1 MSEWDLLQHFLKSA
15 DADSVPL
22 PDAGQGS
29 AALAP
34 MPTLAVGNKPAPGQT
49 GPKGVSPRTSYSRV
63 NSGSPPPA
71 DLGAS
76 TQKGLPTDPQS
87 LLPPKVAHKE
97 VPMSATAH
105 YTIQDMIKAAAAGAH
120 DQTVV
125 SLEAARQLANA
136 GESMPSTKLASAEPQ
151 LESIPTN
158 YVEKLAAAVDFI
170 VKSAEEPGPG
180 TGPNALQ
187 VLEATSSNNEIEAG
201 RGGTATSAH
210 VPPQNPGL
218 QRPAETPHG
227 PANALEDNASM
238 MHPEIPVKLSSADVE
253 YLRKAAFDFS
263 KLRSGAEGTGKALKE
278 HAGKATAA
286 VGEKAKKFGKDFVG
300 KESGKE
306 VAALKERAKP
316 FGAHAAMKPLIDKA
330 KAPTTK
336 ARAIAGGGLAAGGTA
351 AAVHHNKDKHASVTV
366 DELRKVAAF
375 SLGGLREGA
384 KSVAHK
390 VGDEAKWQAGNA
402 RGLAKD
408 VGKGTGKALESY
420 AESVHGNLNAHG
432 ATAAM
437 GAAGGAVAAKAHQVG
452 KEHRAKKEAS
462 AVDPRLVDLY
472 LTVVKQAEDAINPAK
487 ISAGAAVPPE
497 TSAAG
502 ESGGAPA
509 GGMPEGPRGLVGSNE
524 SAINYQKR
532 EAKAPVKA
540 QLAKVLTEPALSAA
554 HDHTLDQAFD
564 HTGQAGVKI
573 SSAVSTSIRSL
584 AARAILEKLASEACP
599 TSSNPKKKVSAGMGS
614 FQAPPVGGVGSAGA
628 SM

>member
-1 MSEWDLLQHFLKSA
+1 
-15 DADSVPL
+15 
-22 PDAGQGS
+22 
-29 AALAP
+29 
-34 MPTLAVGNKPAPGQT
+34 
-49 GPKGVSPRTSYSRV
+49 
-63 NSGSPPPA
+63 
-71 DLGAS
+71 
-76 TQKGLPTDPQS
+76 
-87 LLPPKVAHKE
+87 
-97 VPMSATAH
+97 MSATAH

-136 GESMPSTKLASAEPQ
+136 GESMPSTKLAAADPQ

-201 RGGTATSAH
+201 RGGAATSAH

-263 KLRSGAEGTGKALKE
+263 KMRSGAEGAGKALKE

-286 VGEKAKKFGKDFVG
+286 VGEKAKKFGKDFAG

-336 ARAIAGGGLAAGGTA
+336 ARAIAGGGLVAAAGGTA

-390 VGDEAKWQAGNA
+390 VGDEAKWQAGAA

-408 VGKGTGKALESY
+408 VGKGAKDIAGKAGEHAY
-420 AESVHGNLNAHG
+420 KHPGQVA
-432 ATAAM
+432 
-437 GAAGGAVAAKAHQVG
+437 GAAGAAGVAAGAGGASALH
-452 KEHRAKKEAS
+452 HKKEAS
-462 AVDPRLVDLY
+462 AVDQRLVDLY

-502 ESGGAPA
+502 EAGGAPA